1 MRQLRN
7 FRSYTH
13 IVLVWAL
20 LFVGYTSAL
29 PWIKAQGYQVVC
41 SATSGAKLVD
51 ANGLDPSQAPST
63 SADCPLCAPVVPPS
77 FYQPGK
83 FVAFDAAPAVNKLF
97 QAVFLLPDTSPP
109 PPLRAPP
116 AGLI

>member
-7 FRSYTH
+7 FRNFTH

-29 PWIKAQGYQVVC
+29 PWIKSQGIQVVC
-41 SATSGAKLVD
+41 SATAGTKLVD
-51 ANGLDPSQAPST
+51 AKGLDLGQTQST
-63 SADCPLCAPVVPPS
+63 SADCPMCAPVVPPS

-83 FVAFDAAPAVNKLF
+83 FVAFDAAPVVKKLF

-116 AGLI
+116 ADLI